1 MGHEEKD
8 FKRRPL
14 REPGQ
19 SAGEIMMDLAFD
31 KLLLPAMLMFF
42 LAFFA
47 TFEWLHYVGFLQS
60 GLPMAV
66 ILSAVAL
73 VAVVAGARRIRSGY
87 AQIRMWRQG
96 REGER
101 AAGQTLEKARRMGY
115 EVFHDVLF
123 DGFNIDHVLV
133 GPAGIFAVET
143 KNTRTKATIHFD
155 GQTVA
160 QAGHRPQRGPIEQ
173 AAMAARDLAF
183 ELHRRTD
190 RQFKVHPIVLYPQHM
205 VEKPPPG
212 VTPEVRVFNDT
223 YFLSWLGSLNETMD
237 RTGIEL
243 VASHMTVYVR
253 ERQEKEQVEK

>member
-19 SAGEIMMDLAFD
+19 SAGEIMM
-31 KLLLPAMLMFF
+31 
-42 LAFFA
+42 
-47 TFEWLHYVGFLQS
+47 
-60 GLPMAV
+60 
-66 ILSAVAL
+66 
-73 VAVVAGARRIRSGY
+73 
-87 AQIRMWRQG
+87 
-96 REGER
+96 
-101 AAGQTLEKARRMGY
+101 
-115 EVFHDVLF
+115 
-123 DGFNIDHVLV
+123 
-133 GPAGIFAVET
+133 
-143 KNTRTKATIHFD
+143 
-155 GQTVA
+155 
-160 QAGHRPQRGPIEQ
+160 
-173 AAMAARDLAF
+173 DLAF

-243 VASHMTVYVR
+243 VASHMTVYIR